1 LSCRFGLNFQKEDH
15 LNAMGYSDRKEE
27 RILEV
32 LGRGLLTEFPDP
44 TRTGCPSSDVLKRI
58 ASHEMPLSEA
68 EKWLDHLGS
77 CSPCYREYC
86 EVRNANSKLR
96 RWALFAVAA
105 GILLCVLLVGRILFP
120 RLNELPSAQTA
131 VLDLRNQSITRGA
144 GQPPAQAP
152 LKASRYASHW
162 DIQLP
167 LGSPDGPYEVRLTT
181 AKGEQVYAARGVAT
195 ITGGITLLSVEVR
208 LSSAN
213 PGLYL
218 LQLRKPTL
226 LWNSYPMVVD

>member
-1 LSCRFGLNFQKEDH
+1 MAWRKHGKELLEDH
-15 LNAMGYSDRKEE
+15 LNVMGYSDREEE

-32 LGRGLLTEFPDP
+32 LGRGLLTEFPNP
-44 TRTGCPSSDVLKRI
+44 ARTGCPSSDVLKRI

-68 EKWLDHLGS
+68 ENWLDHLGS
-77 CSPCYREYC
+77 CSPCYRDYC
-86 EVRNANSKLR
+86 DVSNANSKLR
-96 RWALFAVAA
+96 RWALFAIAA
-105 GILLCVLLVGRILFP
+105 GILLCVLVVGRILFP
-120 RLNELPSAQTA
+120 RHNELPSAQTA
-131 VLDLRNQSITRGA
+131 VLDLRNRSITRGA
-144 GQPPAQAP
+144 EQADAEAP
-152 LKASRYASHW
+152 LEVSRYASHW

-167 LGSPDGPYEVRLTT
+167 LGSPDGPYEVRLST
-181 AKGEQVYAARGVAT
+181 AKGEQVFAARGVAT

-213 PGLYL
+213 PGLYV

>member
-1 LSCRFGLNFQKEDH
+1 ME
-15 LNAMGYSDRKEE
+15 YSDREEE

-32 LGRGLLTEFPDP
+32 LGRGLLTEFPNP
-44 TRTGCPSSDVLKRI
+44 TRMGCPPSRVLKRI
-58 ASHEMPLSEA
+58 AAHDMPLWEA

-77 CSPCYREYC
+77 CSPCYGDYC
-86 EVRNANSKLR
+86 EVRSANSKLR
-96 RWALFAVAA
+96 RWALFAIAA
-105 GILLCVLLVGRILFP
+105 GILLSVLVVGRILFP
-120 RLNELPSAQTA
+120 RHNELPSAQTA
-131 VLDLRNQSITRGA
+131 VLDLRNRSITRGA
-144 GQPPAQAP
+144 EQAQAEAP
-152 LKASRYASHW
+152 LTVSHYASHW

-181 AKGEQVYAARGVAT
+181 AKGEQVFAARGIAT
-195 ITGGITLLSVEVR
+195 ISGGITLLRVEEK
-208 LSSAN
+208 LSSVN